1 MAFGIRIKSDT
12 GKTLYDSRERNYC
25 FLGSQVVALNRVSN
39 TELPTATITIPAPAT
54 TMYFV
59 RIESAWNPD
68 FSTMCGLMT
77 AVQGDQ
83 LRLYW
88 TGLFSV
94 NVRVYFMGIGTSGI
108 KPKYGAVV
116 YDENHRVVWSSSD
129 TPLCVRRASVGSDAA
144 NPGTK
149 LVIGKACAVMPQT
162 MAMATRN
169 GGGEIFCNALGF
181 TDGVVTGGYGNF
193 NGSGNWWFDDILFPH
208 LTEVAYIETAP
219 MD

>member
-1 MAFGIRIKSDT
+1 MTFGIRIKSET

-25 FLGSQVVALNRVSN
+25 FIGSQSVALNRVSN
-39 TELPTATITIPAPAT
+39 TALPTATITMPDPST

-59 RIESAWNPD
+59 RLESAWNND

-77 AVQGDQ
+77 TVQGNQ

-94 NVRVYFMGIGTSGI
+94 SVRVYFMGIGTSGI

-116 YDENHRVVWSSSD
+116 YDENRRIVWSSSD
-129 TPLCVRRASVGSDAA
+129 TPLCVRRASVGSNAA

-149 LVIGKACAVMPQT
+149 LVSGKSCAVMPQA
-162 MAMATRN
+162 MAMALRN
-169 GGGEIFCNALGF
+169 GGGSIFCNALGF
-181 TDGVVTGGYGNF
+181 TDGIAIGGYGNF
-193 NGSGNWWFDDILFPH
+193 NGYGNWWFNDSLFPH
-208 LTEVAYIETAP
+208 LTEVAYIETEF